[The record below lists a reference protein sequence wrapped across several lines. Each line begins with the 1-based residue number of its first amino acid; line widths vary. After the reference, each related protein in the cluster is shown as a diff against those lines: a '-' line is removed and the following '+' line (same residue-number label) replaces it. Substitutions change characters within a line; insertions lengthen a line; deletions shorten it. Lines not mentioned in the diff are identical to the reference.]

1 MHKAKGENFDTPI
14 YKPITWGIG
23 DERKITNTLL
33 GCWVHVVIWKGIKAI
48 KIIHG
53 QPSPHMEHVAT
64 KDRLGVRHDQHA
76 LGVTH
81 VIFKDKYDTSTPRR
95 ASLAIGGRL
104 VNVTN

>member
-1 MHKAKGENFDTPI
+1 
-14 YKPITWGIG
+14 
-23 DERKITNTLL
+23 
-33 GCWVHVVIWKGIKAI
+33 
-48 KIIHG
+48 
-53 QPSPHMEHVAT
+53 MEHVAT